1 MLKKDEPQIIA
12 NKINRDKS
20 KVFASLISSLNCI
33 YVINAYLLYIFNY
46 TLKRPLIYM
55 FFSILNEILLRRLNE
70 FKKRFK
76 TYEGQA
82 SRVRGS

>member
-1 MLKKDEPQIIA
+1 MLKKDEPQITASNIS
-12 NKINRDKS
+12 KDKS
-20 KVFASLISSLNCI
+20 MVFASLILSLFCT
-33 YVINAYLLYIFNY
+33 YVISAYLLYIFNY

-76 TYEGQA
+76 TYERQA
-82 SRVRGS
+82 S